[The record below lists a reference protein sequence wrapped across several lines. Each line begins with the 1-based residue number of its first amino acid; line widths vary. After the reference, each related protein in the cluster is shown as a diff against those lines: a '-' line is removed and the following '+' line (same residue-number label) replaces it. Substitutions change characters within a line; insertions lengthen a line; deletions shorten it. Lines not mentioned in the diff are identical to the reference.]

1 MTDISPGK
9 KPEVTC
15 MTLVNNPN
23 TGVPIIVAGDIAG
36 QITLLSCDQISN
48 YEPILCIDYVCAD
61 LEFMTVLMAVDHAI
75 IYTGW

>member
-1 MTDISPGK
+1 MRDCNNSFNKVLDGTVMTDIAPGK

-36 QITLLSCDQISN
+36 QITLLSCDQ
-48 YEPILCIDYVCAD
+48 
-61 LEFMTVLMAVDHAI
+61 
-75 IYTGW
+75 